1 MTNASKGLLTAVA
14 VLLWSSAMLARQV
27 APDAPYLAS
36 GLTRQ
41 QVMDKLTAADYKST
55 PSVADGKE
63 VYEALCAGCHIFG
76 DLGTAVGPDL
86 SNVASRFKKRD
97 ILESILWPSKAIS
110 DQYTMTTLVLDDG
123 TSVSGLI
130 TREDATYVFLK
141 TADALTGRG
150 RPVPLERIKER
161 KDSTTSLMPERLMDP
176 LKIERIDNLVAF
188 LLTGK

>member
-1 MTNASKGLLTAVA
+1 MTKPPTMLMAGAAFLVWTAA
-14 VLLWSSAMLARQV
+14 LAARQI
-27 APDAPYLAS
+27 APDAPYMGS

-41 QVMDKLTAADYKST
+41 QLIDRLTAADYTST

-63 VYEALCAGCHIFG
+63 VFEALCSGCHIFG

-86 SNVASRFKKRD
+86 TSVANRFKKRD
-97 ILESILWPSKAIS
+97 ILESILWPSKTIS

-123 TSVSGLI
+123 TTVSGLI

-150 RPVPLERIKER
+150 KPVPIDRIKER

>member
-1 MTNASKGLLTAVA
+1 MHPSKILLAGAALLVWSAAVA
-14 VLLWSSAMLARQV
+14 ARQI
-27 APDAPYLAS
+27 APDAPYMGS

-41 QVMDKLTAADYKST
+41 QLMDKLTASDYKST

-63 VYEALCAGCHIFG
+63 VFEALCSGCHIFG

-86 SNVASRFKKRD
+86 STVASRFKKRD
-97 ILESILWPSKAIS
+97 ILESILWPSKTIS

-123 TSVSGLI
+123 TTVSGLI
-130 TREDATYVFLK
+130 TREDASYVFLK
-141 TADALTGRG
+141 TAEALTGRG
-150 RPVPLERIKER
+150 KPVPIERIKER

-176 LKIERIDNLVAF
+176 LKIERVDNLVAF